1 MNIIEIA
8 IIAVI
13 AVIVFYALRHIFKMR
28 KSGCSCCCAAC
39 GGGCGM
45 SQKKKSDQNSPYNM
59 R

>member
-13 AVIVFYALRHIFKMR
+13 AVIVFFALRHIFKMR

-39 GGGCGM
+39 GGECGM
-45 SQKKKSDQNSPYNM
+45 SRKKEE